1 MLSVTPHDRL
11 SDVVLTRAIVKHYEV
26 SKLIPLGIAL
36 SAVEQVAG
44 KMAFGLR
51 KLVSR
56 FRRRWKESPD
66 AAKLKGLN
74 SLKKRLKEMNIDVS
88 GSSPEPASG
97 HADSMDDAADR
108 VEELGNALAAPDEG
122 LDDPKPAKKGFD
134 WMAMAAKMQAH
145 KASVQK
151 EAPAPLDD
159 AQPPVKVAAVKAAPV
174 ATPCRNQLPPFV
186 LAAMEEVQAPAPFP
200 VTSADDAEPT
210 GNPADQKP
218 AKSAKKK
225 TGKGKKNQ
233 KKKGKGKPVVA
244 GPKEEEALALLP
256 QQTPSGRAEGAA
268 HEAGHEAAPPAGAA
282 VAPADHAAYVP
293 GDFNKKRYGYIK
305 KMREE
310 HQMKFSEA
318 NAAWMHSDE
327 RAELLQNVPPSEMKK
342 RKFI

>member
-36 SAVEQVAG
+36 SAVEQVVG
-44 KMAFGLR
+44 KMAFGMR
-51 KLVSR
+51 KLVTR

-145 KASVQK
+145 KVSVQK

-233 KKKGKGKPVVA
+233 KKKGKVKPVVA
-244 GPKEEEALALLP
+244 GPEEEEALALLP
-256 QQTPSGRAEGAA
+256 QQTPLRCCW
-268 HEAGHEAAPPAGAA
+268 
-282 VAPADHAAYVP
+282 
-293 GDFNKKRYGYIK
+293 FC
-305 KMREE
+305 
-310 HQMKFSEA
+310 
-318 NAAWMHSDE
+318 
-327 RAELLQNVPPSEMKK
+327 
-342 RKFI
+342 